1 MGVELVVVGA
11 SWGGMRAIGDV
22 LCDLPSNFPP
32 AIAVA
37 QHRGVTSTGGLAHV
51 LQRRSKLPVVDA
63 DDKEHIEPGRV
74 YLAPADYHLLVE
86 PGSFALSVDARVQY
100 SRPSIDVLFES
111 AADSYGQRVV
121 GVLLTGANEDGA
133 DGLAAIRRA
142 GGFTIAQDPATAES
156 PAMPAA
162 AIAAGA
168 ADKVLPL
175 SAIAPFLVELCGD
188 VPDSAQKAR

>member
-1 MGVELVVVGA
+1 MAIELVVVGA
-11 SWGGMRAIGDV
+11 SWGGMRAIGE
-22 LCDLPSNFPP
+22 LLAALPATFTA

-37 QHRGVTSTGGLAHV
+37 QHRGITATGGLTHV
-51 LQRRSKLPVVDA
+51 FQRHSELPVKDA
-63 DDKEHIEPGRV
+63 DDKEPIEPGHV

-86 PGSFALSVDARVQY
+86 RGTFALSVDERVQY

-111 AADSYGQRVV
+111 AAEAYGHRVA

-133 DGLAAIRRA
+133 DGLVAIRRA
-142 GGFTIAQDPATAES
+142 GGFTIVQDPATAES
-156 PAMPAA
+156 AAMPAA

-175 SAIAPFLVELCGD
+175 QAIAPLLVELCGD
-188 VPDSAQKAR
+188 IPDST